1 MVACVRRCDGDAA
14 FTSRA
19 DPIHVSCFA
28 DLRRA
33 ARNHRRVRLWLAV
46 VGVGA
51 GGRRADGRCS
61 RGSDASDQ
69 RDGRHDDNLAATGAA
84 FRSTGVRAYG
94 RQDARTPSPYLTP
107 HEACAYLRYAS
118 LGALYQ
124 AVRTHGIP
132 VCRRGRSLLFPRRQ
146 LDRWLAG
153 ERRSDLRLEARR
165 RSENVTP
172 VLPKRSQKQ
181 TP

>member
-1 MVACVRRCDGDAA
+1 MLLTSVTAA
-14 FTSRA
+14 MTTTWPPPAPRS
-19 DPIHVSCFA
+19 D
-28 DLRRA
+28 
-33 ARNHRRVRLWLAV
+33 RLE
-46 VGVGA
+46 
-51 GGRRADGRCS
+51 S
-61 RGSDASDQ
+61 EP
-69 RDGRHDDNLAATGAA
+69 T
-84 FRSTGVRAYG
+84 
-94 RQDARTPSPYLTP
+94 DARTPSPYLTP